1 MGFSLEQ
8 QNEILQEKTVIGQY
22 HKVAVGCWFTA
33 SGRSIPKIVKYEE
46 TDGSLRTLNDIH
58 IIKSE
63 QKYYSGVLSRK
74 YVCRSIVDR
83 IETEFILLYHPES
96 GIWHMVTADSRS

>member
-22 HKVAVGCWFTA
+22 HKVAA

-74 YVCRSIVDR
+74 YVCRSIVDW
-83 IETEFILLYHPES
+83 IETEFILFYHPES